1 MCLGLFHPACAFLD
15 HLRVGFAAGFH
26 GRKTQYL
33 DWGFRLFYA
42 AYPRGGGLDFR
53 VLVPAY
59 LKEKNDEFIAGSGDN
74 PFTDGHERS

>member
-1 MCLGLFHPACAFLD
+1 ME
-15 HLRVGFAAGFH
+15 
-26 GRKTQYL
+26 GRRSI
-33 DWGFRLFYA
+33 WIGIFRLFYA